1 MGTASTMN
9 ALAEALGMALPGS
22 SAIPAPYKERGQCA
36 YETGLRIVEMVRAD
50 RKPSDIL
57 TRQAFENAIRVNS
70 AIGGSTNAPIHL
82 NAIAKHMGLELTNE
96 DWYRVGFEVPLL
108 LNMQPAGQ
116 YLGEDY
122 YQAGGAPAIMAQL
135 LEAGLLWPDALT
147 VNGRTVEQNVRGS
160 VSKLPDV
167 IRPLSN
173 PLRPNAGFI
182 NLSGSLFDSAILKVS
197 TISPY
202 FHQKYL
208 SNPKDPNAFEGR
220 AVVFDGPEDYRKNI
234 DNPSLG
240 IDEKCVLVM
249 RGCGPIGFP
258 GAAETV
264 NMRAPNYLLAAGCE
278 GLPCIGDGRQSG
290 TSASPSILNAS
301 PEAAAGGNLA
311 ILENGDTIR
320 VDLNTRRVDVL
331 LPEGEVA
338 RRREKLEASGGY
350 KYPESQ
356 TPWQELHRRETGQL
370 SEGMILKRAA
380 RYLSVAEKCPV
391 PRHNH

>member
-36 YETGLRIVEMVRAD
+36 YETGQQIVEMVRAD
-50 RKPSDIL
+50 RKPSEIL
-57 TRQAFENAIRVNS
+57 TREAFENAIRVNS

-82 NAIAKHMGLELTNE
+82 NAIARHIGLELTND

-122 YQAGGAPAIMAQL
+122 YQAGGCPAIMAPL
-135 LEAGLLWPDALT
+135 LDKGLLWPDALT
-147 VNGRTVEQNVRGS
+147 ANGRTIGENVRGT

-167 IRPLSN
+167 IRPFSKA
-173 PLRPNAGFI
+173 LRPNAGFI

-197 TISPY
+197 TIGPY
-202 FHQKYL
+202 FQQKFL
-208 SNPKDPNAFEGR
+208 SNPRDPNAFEGR
-220 AVVFDGPEDYRKNI
+220 AVVFDGPEDFRRNI
-234 DNPSLG
+234 DDPSLG
-240 IDEKCVLVM
+240 IDDKCILVM

-264 NMRAPNYLLAAGCE
+264 NMRPPNYLLKAGCE

-311 ILENGDTIR
+311 ILESGDTIR
-320 VDLNTRRVDVL
+320 VDLNTRRCDVL
-331 LPEGEVA
+331 ISAAEMRGRRERLEVA
-338 RRREKLEASGGY
+338 GGFQ
-350 KYPESQ
+350 YPASQ
-356 TPWQELHRRETGQL
+356 TPWQEIYRQETGQL
-370 SEGMILKRAA
+370 SEGMIVKRAA
-380 RYLSVAEKCPV
+380 KYLNVAGRCPV
-391 PRHNH
+391 PRHSH

>member
-9 ALAEALGMALPGS
+9 ALAEALGMALPRS

-82 NAIAKHMGLELTNE
+82 NAIAKHIGLELTNE

-147 VNGRTVEQNVRGS
+147 VNGRTVEENVRGS

-202 FHQKYL
+202 FHRKYL

-249 RGCGPIGFP
+249 RGCGPIGFS

-264 NMRAPNYLLAAGCE
+264 NMRAPNYRLAAGCE
-278 GLPCIGDGRQSG
+278 GLPCIGD
-290 TSASPSILNAS
+290 A
-301 PEAAAGGNLA
+301 
-311 ILENGDTIR
+311 
-320 VDLNTRRVDVL
+320 DV
-331 LPEGEVA
+331 PD
-338 RRREKLEASGGY
+338 
-350 KYPESQ
+350 
-356 TPWQELHRRETGQL
+356 
-370 SEGMILKRAA
+370 
-380 RYLSVAEKCPV
+380 
-391 PRHNH
+391 